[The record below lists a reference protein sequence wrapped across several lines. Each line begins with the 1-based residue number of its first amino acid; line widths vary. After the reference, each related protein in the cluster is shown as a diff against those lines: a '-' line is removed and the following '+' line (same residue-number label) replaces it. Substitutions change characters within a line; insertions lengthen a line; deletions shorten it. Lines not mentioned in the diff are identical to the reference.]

1 MKAAVSALAAALLAA
16 GCASPGPVAP
26 PRAPLAI
33 GSSPGWP
40 DLARDG
46 TAWSAWRD
54 PVLDGLVAGALER
67 QPSLQ
72 VVRLRV
78 QQAQAAADIAGAA
91 RGPQVNAGVDLTDQ
105 RFTENGLYPRPL
117 AGSWKWNN
125 SAQVGAG
132 WEWDLFGRQ
141 QAAVAAAIG
150 QQRAAAAEAQAA
162 TLLLSANLASAY
174 VTLAR
179 TLEQRRIA
187 EAALAERE
195 QVLTIVRQ
203 RVGAGLDNTVDLRQA
218 EGTVA
223 QTRVELAAADEQI
236 ARARHALAELSGQ
249 RPDALDT
256 LAPALAPLR
265 AQALPAGLPA
275 DLVGRRADVV
285 AQRWRVEA
293 ATQDVAVARA
303 QFYPN
308 LNLVAFAGL
317 ASLGLDRFVEAG
329 SRQFG
334 VGPAIRLPIF
344 DGGRLRANLGAKAAE
359 ADIAVETYNAT
370 LLRALRE
377 VADEVT
383 GLKAIEA
390 QQREQDAALAAA
402 EAAFDL
408 ATQRYRAGLG
418 NFLVVLTAEGSVL
431 AQRRSA
437 ADLKARHL
445 LAEVALSRA
454 LGGGLQ
460 AEPPTHALGGG
471 LQVEAPSTTLA
482 ESPFR

>member
-91 RGPQVNAGVDLTDQ
+91 RGPQINAGVDLTDQ

-125 SAQVGAG
+125 SAQIGAS

-141 QAAVAAAIG
+141 QATVAAAIG
-150 QQRAAAAEAQAA
+150 QQRAAAEAQAA

-195 QVLTIVRQ
+195 QVLAIVRQ
-203 RVGAGLDNTVDLRQA
+203 RVGAGLDNAVDLRQA

-249 RPDALDT
+249 RPDALGT

-308 LNLVAFAGL
+308 INLVAFAGL

-431 AQRRSA
+431 AQRRGA

-460 AEPPTHALGGG
+460 
-471 LQVEAPSTTLA
+471 VEAPGTTLA

>member
-1 MKAAVSALAAALLAA
+1 MKPLLATFAAALLAA
-16 GCASPGPVAP
+16 GCASPGVPAP
-26 PRAPLAI
+26 PRVPLVVSGNA
-33 GSSPGWP
+33 GWP

-78 QQAQAAADIAGAA
+78 QQAQAAADVAGAA
-91 RGPQVNAGVDLTDQ
+91 RGPQVNAGLDLTEQ
-105 RFTENGLYPRPL
+105 RFTENGPYPRPL

-125 SAQVGAG
+125 SAQVGAS

-162 TLLLSANLASAY
+162 ALLLSAQLASAY
-174 VTLAR
+174 VSLAR
-179 TLEQRRIA
+179 ALELRRIA
-187 EAALAERE
+187 EAALAERG
-195 QVLTIVRQ
+195 QVLALVRQ

-223 QTRVELAAADEQI
+223 QTRVDLAAADEQI

-249 RPDALDT
+249 PPDALDA

-308 LNLVAFAGL
+308 INLVAFAGL
-317 ASLGLDRFVEAG
+317 ASLGLDRFIEAG

-334 VGPAIRLPIF
+334 VGPAIRLPLF

-359 ADIAVETYNAT
+359 ADVAVETYNAT

-383 GLKAIEA
+383 SLKSLED
-390 QQREQDAALAAA
+390 QQREQAAALAAA

-431 AQRRSA
+431 AQRRGA

-460 AEPPTHALGGG
+460 AE
-471 LQVEAPSTTLA
+471 APGTTLA
-482 ESPFR
+482 ERPTR